1 MVLSLN
7 FTKFNNTQ
15 NMRIIFLGTPD
26 FAVPSLEVLVKNN
39 YDVVAVVTA
48 TDKKAG
54 RGNKLQTSPVK
65 DFAVTHNI
73 PVLQPPNLK
82 DPAFL
87 EELKSYQ
94 ADLQIVVA
102 FRMLPEAVWNMPS
115 LGTFNLHAS
124 LLPNYRGAAPINW
137 AIINGET
144 ETGVSTFFLKHAI
157 DTGNI
162 IFQEK
167 EPILPED
174 NVGTM
179 YEKLKNKGGQL
190 VLKTVQAIEQG
201 DYPQLEQDLTRKTPK
216 APKLF
221 KETGQIDW
229 TKSSEQVHNLVRGL
243 SPIPAAWTTLN
254 EKHCKIYKTNLATP
268 RLTEDIADKEPG
280 EFVTDNKKYLYYKT
294 GDGFIA
300 IEELQT
306 QGKKRMEVKSFLSG
320 NKLT

>member
-1 MVLSLN
+1 
-7 FTKFNNTQ
+7 
-15 NMRIIFLGTPD
+15 MRIIFLGTPD
-26 FAVPSLEVLVKNN
+26 FAVPSLEVLVKNKYN
-39 YDVVAVVTA
+39 VVAVVTA
-48 TDKKAG
+48 TDKRAG
-54 RGNKLQTSPVK
+54 RGNKIQTSPIK
-65 DFAVTHNI
+65 DFAVANNI
-73 PVLQPPNLK
+73 PVLQPPSLK
-82 DPAFL
+82 APEFL
-87 EELKSYQ
+87 EELKGYQ

-144 ETGVSTFFLKHAI
+144 ETGISTFFLKHAI

-174 NVGTM
+174 NVGTL
-179 YEKLKNKGGQL
+179 YEKLKNKGGGL
-190 VLKTVQAIEQG
+190 VLKTVQAIEKG
-201 DYPQLEQDLTRKTPK
+201 DYPQTVQDLNQETPK

-221 KETGQIDW
+221 RETGQIDW
-229 TKSSEQVHNLVRGL
+229 VKTSVQVHNLVRGL
-243 SPIPAAWTTLN
+243 SPIPTAWTTLN
-254 EKHCKIYKTNLATP
+254 DKHCKIYKTSLDTP
-268 RLTEDIADKEPG
+268 LLPENVEDKHPG

-294 GDGFIA
+294 NDGFIA
-300 IEELQT
+300 IEELQI
-306 QGKKRMEVKSFLSG
+306 QGKKRMDIKSFLSG